1 MNDITIINGQIN
13 PRLFYLSI
21 SFGGRFHEIK
31 IERDSSGLLVYKE
44 NRFGEIML
52 ELGYAPIQVIV
63 LTAFVTEIIEWVETN
78 YLKEDSNMEFVTIS
92 LSNDVFNGLVRFE
105 SKVYSFQIQR
115 SFDNDLRLKTV
126 SLPESDEL
134 DWFIEMFKELMVYA

>member
-13 PRLFYLSI
+13 PRLIYLSL

-31 IERDSSGLLVYKE
+31 IERNSNGLLVYKE

-52 ELGYAPIQVIV
+52 ELGYTPVQVIV
-63 LTAFVTEIIEWVETN
+63 LTDFVTEIIEWVETN